1 MATAPVGKD
10 RLTPL
15 VRIFPGGSRVWL
27 AGGSDVVLMKQCNPV
42 NIKTMSDRLVAA
54 TGANHQSS
62 FTLRRL
68 ALAFGDP
75 TTRRGIR
82 GPQSAIRIPR
92 LPMQQR
98 NELGKK

>member
-1 MATAPVGKD
+1 
-10 RLTPL
+10 
-15 VRIFPGGSRVWL
+15 
-27 AGGSDVVLMKQCNPV
+27 
-42 NIKTMSDRLVAA
+42 MSDRLVGA
-54 TGANHQSS
+54 TGNERPTFRANHQSP
-62 FTLRRL
+62 FTVRPL

-98 NELGKK
+98 NEPRKK